1 MTTDFG
7 TVLENWDGQAVV
19 IRHDKPSGA
28 WMFVALHDDT
38 LGGPV
43 GGCRMRV
50 YDHPAEGLLDATRLA
65 AGMTAKWAAME
76 FPFGGG
82 KSVLAVPRKL
92 EGEERRGLLKR
103 FAHLLN
109 TLQGTYR
116 GGEDLGTT
124 PEDMAFLARHTPHMM
139 GAHGPGGPADPGP
152 FTALGVFVGIRS
164 ALNAAFGSR
173 EFVGRSVLVQGVG
186 DVGIP
191 LARMIADAGGTVLA
205 ADLDPE
211 VAARVASEH
220 GGRVVDP
227 GAVYCTSCDVY
238 APCAIGATLNPETI
252 PQLECRIVAGSAN
265 NQLLSPEDGDRL
277 HQRGILYAP
286 DYVINGG
293 GAMAFGLMHRG
304 VEDREELNRSVATIE
319 QALDEIFE
327 ESSTAGITPAE
338 ASDRRVRRILEKRRA

>member
-7 TVLENWDGQAVV
+7 TVLEHWDGQAVV
-19 IRHDKPSGA
+19 IRHDEPSGA

-82 KSVLAVPRKL
+82 KSVLAVPHL
-92 EGEERRGLLKR
+92 MEGEERRGLLVR

-109 TLQGTYR
+109 TLEGTYR

-124 PEDMAFLARHTPHMM
+124 PDDMAFLAGHTPHMM
-139 GAHGPGGPADPGP
+139 GAHGSEGPADPGP

-164 ALNAAFGSR
+164 ALGAVFGSR
-173 EFVGRSVLVQGVG
+173 ELDGRTVLVQGVG

-191 LARMIADAGGTVLA
+191 LSRMIAAAGGIVLA
-205 ADLDPE
+205 ADVDRDVAEE
-211 VAARVASEH
+211 VADEC
-220 GGRVVDP
+220 GGRVVD
-227 GAVYCTSCDVY
+227 AESVYTTRCDVY
-238 APCAIGATLNPETI
+238 APCAIGATVNPETV
-252 PQLECRIVAGSAN
+252 PLLTCRIVAGSAN

-277 HQRGILYAP
+277 HERGILYAP

-293 GAMAFGLMHRG
+293 GAMAFGLMHQG
-304 VEDREELNRSVATIE
+304 VDDREELDRRVSTIE

-327 ESSTAGITPAE
+327 ESRTQGITPGE
-338 ASDRRVRRILEKRRA
+338 ASDRRVRRILEKHRR